1 MSKSGGNC
9 RARKTYPVT
18 IRILK
23 KVNITED
30 TLFQRLRAYSRPVS
44 AMEV

>member
-1 MSKSGGNC
+1 MSKTGGNY
-9 RARKTYPVT
+9 RARKTIPVT

-30 TLFQRLRAYSRPVS
+30 KFIQRRRAYNRPVS